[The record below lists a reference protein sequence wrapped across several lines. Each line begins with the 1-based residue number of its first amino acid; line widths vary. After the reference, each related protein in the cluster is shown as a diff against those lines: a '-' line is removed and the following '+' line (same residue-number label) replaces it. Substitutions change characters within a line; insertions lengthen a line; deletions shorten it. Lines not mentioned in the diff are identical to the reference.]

1 MSAPAKAVKLHEWET
16 LETEHHRDGL
26 VVRERVRR
34 FSVPGGWIYY
44 RDASVPGVF
53 VADRWDADPVAESLL
68 ESLAAAEIRAGNLGA
83 KLREVEQR
91 HAALQD
97 RCYEGFPSATDG
109 IFDAD
114 KAMREA
120 ARRLAPYLNRYC
132 DQGWPGLSER
142 DRDEANNARWDLLAA
157 AGVEER

>member
-1 MSAPAKAVKLHEWET
+1 VSAPAKAVKLHEWET

-68 ESLAAAEIRAGNLGA
+68 ES
-83 KLREVEQR
+83 
-91 HAALQD
+91 
-97 RCYEGFPSATDG
+97 
-109 IFDAD
+109 
-114 KAMREA
+114 MRDA